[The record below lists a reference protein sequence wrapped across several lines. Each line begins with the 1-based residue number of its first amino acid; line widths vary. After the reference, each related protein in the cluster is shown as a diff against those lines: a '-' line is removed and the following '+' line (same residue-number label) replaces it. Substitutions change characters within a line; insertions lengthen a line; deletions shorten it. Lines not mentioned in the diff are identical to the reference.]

1 MNTHSCSCPDH
12 RALQSRSEEAD
23 QQSSRQRARDVMANL
38 EMRLVSA
45 GALVSFQRMPVAV
58 WTATADAISQP
69 DPLPR
74 LESRCRSMTIPFGDL
89 EPSDDL
95 LNKSVAS
102 TRLKTWLQRRL
113 RQLALAQR
121 IQDARALRS
130 EFLVD

>member
-1 MNTHSCSCPDH
+1 
-12 RALQSRSEEAD
+12 
-23 QQSSRQRARDVMANL
+23 
-38 EMRLVSA
+38 
-45 GALVSFQRMPVAV
+45 MPVAV
-58 WTATADAISQP
+58 WMPTLDAITQP

-74 LESRCRSMTIPFGDL
+74 VEDRCGSMTIPFGDP
-89 EPSDDL
+89 EPSDAL

-113 RQLALAQR
+113 RQLALEQR